1 MSRQNYRW
9 SLCSADSLTLK
20 AGWQCPA
27 SEEVLLVCRERRWL
41 CPQRLRHC
49 GERKRERERGLM
61 RWQDMY
67 LNLKTD
73 QINKYITIYVRRT
86 CIHRVAILYIYP
98 VSICVCCLWTT
109 GLFGVLLK
117 IRCSVARWLLG
128 CARCLSLWCRL
139 LGG

>member
-1 MSRQNYRW
+1 MSRQNHRW

-49 GERKRERERGLM
+49 GERKRERGLM

-67 LNLKTD
+67 LNLNTD

-86 CIHRVAILYIYP
+86 CIHPVAILYLSCIHLCLQP
-98 VSICVCCLWTT
+98 VDNRFVWRAAKDSLQ
-109 GLFGVLLK
+109 
-117 IRCSVARWLLG
+117 RCSVVARL
-128 CARCLSLWCRL
+128 CSVPFSVV
-139 LGG
+139 